1 MARRSQHT
9 LPEIKAMVL
18 QAAETLVEEEGSKA
32 LTMRNVAF
40 EIGYTVGSIYMVFE
54 NMNDLVL
61 HVNART
67 LDALIDQF
75 DRLPSNGPAEAIEA
89 IAGGYLDFASRR
101 FNCWN
106 LIFEH
111 RQPEGVD
118 FPDWY
123 REKIDRAFSRF
134 EAEFRRLAEGRSE
147 TQVKQA
153 ARALWGGI
161 HGICM
166 LSLTGKFAAA
176 GGADDREASV
186 KLLVRHFL
194 ESWRNWVLPE
204 DFKETLSQPE

>member
-61 HVNART
+61 HLNART

-75 DRLPSNGPAEAIEA
+75 DSIPPESPAQAIEA
-89 IAGGYLDFASRR
+89 IARIYLNFASRH

-106 LIFEH
+106 LIFDH
-111 RQPEGVD
+111 RQSEGMV

-134 EAEFRRLAEGRSE
+134 EAEFRRLAEDRSDAE
-147 TQVKQA
+147 VKQA

-176 GGADDREASV
+176 GADDMEAGV
-186 KLLVRHFL
+186 MLLVRHFL
-194 ESWRNWVLPE
+194 DSWRNRVLP
-204 DFKETLSQPE
+204 

>member
-18 QAAETLVEEEGSKA
+18 QAAETLVAEEGSKA

-61 HVNART
+61 HLNGRT
-67 LDALIDQF
+67 LDALIERF
-75 DRLPSNGPAEAIEA
+75 DGLPPASPAQAIEA
-89 IAGGYLDFASRR
+89 IADVYLDFASRH
-101 FNCWN
+101 FNCWS

-111 RQPEGVD
+111 RQREGAD

-134 EAEFRRLAEGRSE
+134 EAEFRRLAEERSDAE
-147 TQVKQA
+147 VRQA

-176 GGADDREASV
+176 GADDMEAGV

-194 ESWRNWVLPE
+194 ESWRERVLP
-204 DFKETLSQPE
+204 

>member
-18 QAAETLVEEEGSKA
+18 QAAETLVAEEGSKA

-61 HVNART
+61 HLNART
-67 LDALIDQF
+67 LDALIEQF
-75 DRLPSNGPAEAIEA
+75 DGLPSDGPAEAIEA
-89 IAGGYLDFASRR
+89 IAGIYLHFASRH

-111 RQPEGVD
+111 RQPAGEA

-123 REKIDRAFSRF
+123 REKIDQAFSRF
-134 EAEFRRLAEGRSE
+134 EAEFKRLAEDRPDD
-147 TQVKQA
+147 QVRQA
-153 ARALWGGI
+153 ARALWGGV

-166 LSLTGKFAAA
+166 LSLTGKFAVA
-176 GGADDREASV
+176 GADDMEAGV

-194 ESWRNWVLPE
+194 GSWRSRGMP
-204 DFKETLSQPE
+204 

>member
-18 QAAETLVEEEGSKA
+18 QAAETLVAEEGSKA

-61 HVNART
+61 HLNGRT
-67 LDALIDQF
+67 LDALIEQF
-75 DRLPSNGPAEAIEA
+75 DGLPSESPAQAIEA
-89 IAGGYLDFASRR
+89 IAGVYLDFASRH
-101 FNCWN
+101 FNCWS

-111 RQPEGVD
+111 RQPEGAD

-134 EAEFRRLAEGRSE
+134 EAEFRRLAEDRSDTE
-147 TQVKQA
+147 VRQA

-176 GGADDREASV
+176 GAEDMAAGV

-194 ESWRNWVLPE
+194 ESWRERDLPAI
-204 DFKETLSQPE
+204 FP

>member
-1 MARRSQHT
+1 MARRSEHT

-18 QAAETLVEEEGSKA
+18 QAAETLVAEEGSKA

-61 HVNART
+61 HLNART
-67 LDALIDQF
+67 LDALIEEF
-75 DRLPSNGPAEAIEA
+75 DDLPAGSPAQAIEA
-89 IAGGYLDFASRR
+89 IGGIYLNFARR
-101 FNCWN
+101 HFNCWS

-111 RQPEGVD
+111 RPPEGAD
-118 FPDWY
+118 LPEWY
-123 REKIDRAFSRF
+123 REKVERAFSRF
-134 EAEFRRLAEGRSE
+134 EAEFKRLAEGRRSDA
-147 TQVKQA
+147 QVKQA

-161 HGICM
+161 HGICI

-176 GGADDREASV
+176 GGGDDLDAGV

-194 ESWRNWVLPE
+194 ESWRNQALP
-204 DFKETLSQPE
+204 

>member
-1 MARRSQHT
+1 
-9 LPEIKAMVL
+9 MVL
-18 QAAETLVEEEGSKA
+18 QAAETLVAEDGSKA

-61 HVNART
+61 HLNGRT
-67 LDALIDQF
+67 LDALSEQF
-75 DRLPSNGPAEAIEA
+75 DALPRNNPEQAIEA
-89 IAGGYLDFASRR
+89 IAGLYLDFASRHY
-101 FNCWN
+101 NCWS

-111 RQPEGVD
+111 RQPEGVE

-134 EAEFRRLAEGRSE
+134 EAEFKRLAGKRSDD
-147 TQVKQA
+147 QVKQA

-176 GGADDREASV
+176 GGADDMDAGV

-194 ESWRNWVLPE
+194 ASWRNQALP
-204 DFKETLSQPE
+204 

>member
-18 QAAETLVEEEGSKA
+18 QAAETLVAEDGSKA

-61 HVNART
+61 HLNGRT
-67 LDALIDQF
+67 LDALSEQF
-75 DRLPSNGPAEAIEA
+75 DALPRNNPEQAIEA
-89 IAGGYLDFASRR
+89 IAGLYLDFASRHY
-101 FNCWN
+101 NCWS

-111 RQPEGVD
+111 RQPEGVE

-134 EAEFRRLAEGRSE
+134 EAEFKRLAGKRSDD
-147 TQVKQA
+147 QVKQA

-176 GGADDREASV
+176 GGADDMDAGV

-194 ESWRNWVLPE
+194 ASWRNQALP
-204 DFKETLSQPE
+204 

>member
-18 QAAETLVEEEGSKA
+18 QAAETLVAEEGSKA
-32 LTMRNVAF
+32 LTMRNIAF

-61 HVNART
+61 HLNART
-67 LDALIDQF
+67 LDTLIEQF
-75 DRLPSNGPAEAIEA
+75 DGLPSYGPAEAIEA
-89 IAGGYLDFASRR
+89 IAGIYLNFASRH

-111 RQPEGVD
+111 RQPAGKD

-134 EAEFRRLAEGRSE
+134 EAEFKRLAKDRSDAE
-147 TQVKQA
+147 VRQA
-153 ARALWGGI
+153 ARALWGGV

-176 GGADDREASV
+176 GADDMEAGV

-194 ESWRNWVLPE
+194 GSWRSRVMP
-204 DFKETLSQPE
+204 

>member
-1 MARRSQHT
+1 
-9 LPEIKAMVL
+9 MVL
-18 QAAETLVEEEGSKA
+18 QAAETLVAEEGSKA

-61 HVNART
+61 HLNART
-67 LDALIDQF
+67 LDALIGRF
-75 DRLPSNGPAEAIEA
+75 DSLPPHGPAEAIEA
-89 IAGGYLDFASRR
+89 IAGIYLNFASRH

-111 RQPEGVD
+111 RQPAGEA

-123 REKIDRAFSRF
+123 GEKIDRAFSRF
-134 EAEFRRLAEGRSE
+134 EAEFKRLAEDRSDAE
-147 TQVKQA
+147 VKQA

-176 GGADDREASV
+176 GADDMEAGV

-194 ESWRNWVLPE
+194 GSWRNRAVP
-204 DFKETLSQPE
+204 

>member
-18 QAAETLVEEEGSKA
+18 QAAETLVAAEGSKA
-32 LTMRNVAF
+32 LTMRNIAF

-61 HVNART
+61 HLNGRT
-67 LDALIDQF
+67 LDALSEQF
-75 DRLPSNGPAEAIEA
+75 DTLPPESPAQAIED
-89 IAGGYLDFASRR
+89 IAGLYLNFASRHY
-101 FNCWN
+101 NCWS

-111 RQPEGVD
+111 RQPEGVE
-118 FPDWY
+118 FPAWY
-123 REKIDRAFSRF
+123 REKIDRAFFRF
-134 EAEFRRLAEGRSE
+134 EAEFKRLAADRSE
-147 TQVKQA
+147 AQVRQA

-176 GGADDREASV
+176 GANDMEAGV
-186 KLLVRHFL
+186 QLLVRHFL
-194 ESWRNWVLPE
+194 ESWRHRVLP
-204 DFKETLSQPE
+204 

>member
-18 QAAETLVEEEGSKA
+18 QAAETLVAAEGSKA
-32 LTMRNVAF
+32 LTMRNVAY

-61 HVNART
+61 QLNART
-67 LDALIDQF
+67 LDALIEKF
-75 DRLPSNGPAEAIEA
+75 DHISQQNPAEAIEA
-89 IAGGYLDFASRR
+89 IACIYLNFASRH
-101 FNCWN
+101 FNCWS
-106 LIFEH
+106 LIFEQ
-111 RQPEGVD
+111 RQPEGAAL
-118 FPDWY
+118 PDWY
-123 REKIDRAFSRF
+123 GEKIDCAFSRF
-134 EAEFRRLAEGRSE
+134 EAEFKQLAPDRSE
-147 TQVKQA
+147 AQAKQA

-176 GGADDREASV
+176 GADDMEASV

-194 ESWRNWVLPE
+194 DSWRRQDMP
-204 DFKETLSQPE
+204 